1 MAWAMGAAIAAGG
14 GAVRAA
20 GPAPRGEVDP
30 RNAITLEPLAVVF
43 ARTIAVE
50 YERGVGRFGVHVGGA
65 VTLGDFDA
73 GESSGDYLALA
84 ATLGARFYPW
94 SEGPIGAFVGPFA
107 SLGWVDAESGGER
120 ASGLGWSVGAM
131 AGWTWVFGSVFALS
145 LGAGAVY
152 YRHDIDP
159 DGAGGEPAKGRSGF
173 FPATRLGVGAAF

>member
-1 MAWAMGAAIAAGG
+1 MRGACAWALGWAIAAG
-14 GAVRAA
+14 ATPARAREA
-20 GPAPRGEVDP
+20 GP

-50 YERGVGRFGVHVGGA
+50 YERGVGRFGVHLGGA

-73 GESSGDYLALA
+73 GETSGDYLALA
-84 ATLGARFYPW
+84 ATLGVRFYPW
-94 SEGPIGAFVGPFA
+94 SEGPVGAFVGPYA

-159 DGAGGEPAKGRSGF
+159 DGAGGEPAKGRSGL